1 MKLIDQIS
9 NYYQQYH
16 KMYTFFILKMKINI
30 KKIFHRK
37 NEFLTSQ
44 GNLKEL
50 LIKYSN
56 YKKDSNIEKLFKLQK
71 S

>member
-37 NEFLTSQ
+37 NEFITSQ

-50 LIKYSN
+50 LI
-56 YKKDSNIEKLFKLQK
+56 
-71 S
+71 